1 MQFYSN
7 ALRKNR
13 YKAVT
18 GLVPYET
25 KAKKYIFIPYL
36 PLNGTHH
43 TLKMHIITSKVHIS
57 II

>member
-1 MQFYSN
+1 MHSE
-7 ALRKNR
+7 KI
-13 YKAVT
+13 
-18 GLVPYET
+18 GT
-25 KAKKYIFIPYL
+25 KLSLGWYPMKQKLKKYIFILYL